1 MQLSNQKRVSVEP
14 SAFEYFI
21 AFFFRC
27 PISWRE
33 MLVNIFLC
41 FQKNMQLKL
50 KSVESRQNDMAEQ
63 SNREN
68 MRLRDRIRQLEDQIT
83 TMSNEMG
90 DMERNRALDWT
101 DVCLLDQQFNT
112 N

>member
-1 MQLSNQKRVSVEP
+1 
-14 SAFEYFI
+14 
-21 AFFFRC
+21 
-27 PISWRE
+27 
-33 MLVNIFLC
+33 
-41 FQKNMQLKL
+41 MQLKL

-90 DMERNRALDWT
+90 DMERSRALDWT
-101 DVCLLDQQFNT
+101 DVSLLDQQFNNSLIIIFQRST
-112 N
+112 LVMMVVRMMVLVLCLKESIR